1 MRTMKRMAWGMGWMM
16 AGIMAASPLVAQTAA
31 ANAEPAPVAAPAPA
45 LVPVASS
52 VPAKVGSS
60 EGDNLF
66 AGTER
71 FEAGTKN
78 VTEVN
83 LDKKMLGMAA
93 RSGKGADNSLGD
105 MAGKMDFVYVREYEY
120 PKPGLYQMSDLEM
133 FRQRLS
139 NSSWSH
145 MVKERGEKENTDVW
159 VKTDSEGVTTE
170 MVVIDAEPTDL
181 TFVHLKGQMSMKDL
195 AKAGG
200 NFGAAQAGATLKRRT
215 K

>member
-1 MRTMKRMAWGMGWMM
+1 MKTMKRTTWGMVLMV
-16 AGIMAASPLVAQTAA
+16 AGFTVAASQLVAQTAA
-31 ANAEPAPVAAPAPA
+31 TGADAAPAPVV
-45 LVPVASS
+45 VPVASP
-52 VPAKVGSS
+52 VPAKESS
-60 EGDNLF
+60 SDGDSLF

-71 FEAGTKN
+71 FETGTKN

-83 LDKKMLGMAA
+83 LDKNMLAMAA
-93 RSGKGADNSLGD
+93 RSGGESKNNSLGN

-120 PKPGLYQMSDLEM
+120 PRPGLYQMSDLEI

-159 VKTDSEGVTTE
+159 VKTDREGVYTE

-200 NFGAAQAGATLKRRT
+200 SFGAAQAGSTLKKRT